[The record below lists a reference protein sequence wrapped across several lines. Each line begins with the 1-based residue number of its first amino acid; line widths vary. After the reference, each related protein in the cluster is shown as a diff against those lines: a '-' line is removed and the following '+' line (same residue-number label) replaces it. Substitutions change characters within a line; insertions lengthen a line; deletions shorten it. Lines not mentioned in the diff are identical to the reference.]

1 MEGVSNRILIA
12 GCIGFGNTGD
22 EAIAK
27 VVTDHLRELIPG
39 VEITIVSGN
48 PARTAETYGVGA
60 VAWQD
65 PRAIIEA
72 VRNTDLTILGG
83 GGLFQDYEGFDPDAV
98 LTREHWGLSFYITP
112 ALLSAIYS
120 KPFMLYAVGVGPLL
134 SEHGRKYTKAA
145 ADIASRIT
153 VRDPVSKELF
163 ESLGVSPDK
172 VTVTAD
178 PAFDLA
184 PAADSCDLPE
194 VREWTSSRPAIAV
207 CLRKWNVGSLQA
219 FCERQIRT
227 ALDDFLESE
236 GGRLLF
242 IPFHQDP
249 DFTDD
254 LAVAN
259 SMLRQLRHRQN
270 AAVLTRPCS
279 PATLAGIIANADL
292 VLGMRLHSV
301 IFSLSASVPFVALEY
316 DPKIAAMTALAGFEE
331 FTIPLGA
338 IESDVLVER
347 MQRALHG
354 RERFRE
360 LAGKRAHDLRSGAKE
375 NAVIAAELLRV
386 AQAVP
391 PASLDSGSAS
401 RQSGIT
407 DYGPDARALI
417 ARLVTSQA
425 AATESLIERLRVC
438 GEALAL
444 PVAEMGPFAIADALV
459 RKGKDLQTRIRE
471 LEETHTQLAADSGQ
485 EADRLRRELE
495 DALLA
500 ADQAQKRF
508 AEGNLRIARELQD
521 ARREMDTAQES
532 FAMERRRTT
541 QLSVDL
547 QLANAA
553 RQQGDERVA
562 ELTNS
567 VADLERQVARHE
579 SKTFGGIVKRAL
591 QAALDMVQI
600 LTPSPLRAVV
610 RKYYL
615 NWFYFR
621 IYPERRTGTPQS
633 RIN

>member
-1 MEGVSNRILIA
+1 VSNRILIA

-27 VVTDHLRELIPG
+27 VVTGHLRELIPG

-48 PARTAETYGVGA
+48 PAHTAEAYGVSA
-60 VAWQD
+60 VGWQD

-112 ALLSAIYS
+112 ALLSAIYG

-145 ADIASRIT
+145 ADIARRIT
-153 VRDPVSKELF
+153 VRDLVSKDLF
-163 ESLGVSPDK
+163 DSLGVSPDK

-178 PAFDLA
+178 PAFDLE
-184 PAADSCDLPE
+184 PAADAGEIPE
-194 VREWTSSRPAIAV
+194 VREWTSSRPAVAV
-207 CLRKWNVGSLQA
+207 CLRKWGFGSLQG
-219 FCERQIRT
+219 FCERQIAA

-242 IPFHQDP
+242 IPFHQDSN
-249 DFTDD
+249 FTDD
-254 LAVAN
+254 MAVAN
-259 SMLRQLRHRQN
+259 RMLAQMRHPQN

-279 PATLAGIIANADL
+279 PATIAGIIADADL

-301 IFSLSASVPFVALEY
+301 IFSLAASVPFVALEY

-338 IESDVLVER
+338 IESDLLVER
-347 MQRALHG
+347 MRQALHG
-354 RERFRE
+354 RGRFRE
-360 LAGKRAHDLRSGAKE
+360 LAGKRVNDLRSGAKE
-375 NAVIAAELLRV
+375 NAVIAVELLHR
-386 AQAVP
+386 
-391 PASLDSGSAS
+391 G
-401 RQSGIT
+401 SGIT

-425 AATESLIERLRVC
+425 AATENLIERLQVC
-438 GEALAL
+438 CEALAQ
-444 PVAEMGPFAIADALV
+444 PVAGMGPFEMADALV
-459 RKGKDLQTRIRE
+459 RKGRHLQTEVQTRIRE
-471 LEETHTQLAADSGQ
+471 LAETHTQLADSRQ
-485 EADRLRRELE
+485 EADRLRREFEDVLQDADKAQKRLE
-495 DALLA
+495 A
-500 ADQAQKRF
+500 AQKRF
-508 AEGNLRIARELQD
+508 AEEHLGITRELED
-521 ARREMDTAQES
+521 ARREAGTAQERL
-532 FAMERRRTT
+532 AVERRKTS
-541 QLSVDL
+541 QISLEL
-547 QLANAA
+547 QLASTAK
-553 RQQGDERVA
+553 QQGDEEVA
-562 ELTNS
+562 ALRSS
-567 VADLERQVARHE
+567 VAVLEREVARHE
-579 SKTFGGIVKRAL
+579 SKTFGSIVKRAL

-600 LTPSPLRAVV
+600 LTPSPLRAAV

-621 IYPERRTGTPQS
+621 IYPERRAGQS
-633 RIN
+633 GRTN